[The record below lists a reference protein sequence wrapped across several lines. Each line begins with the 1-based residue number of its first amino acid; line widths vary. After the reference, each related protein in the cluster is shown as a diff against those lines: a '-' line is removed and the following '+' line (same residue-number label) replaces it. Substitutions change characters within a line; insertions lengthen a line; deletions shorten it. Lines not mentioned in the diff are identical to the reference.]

1 MNNFLN
7 SLEVTVLI
15 TSTFPV
21 QLKIDNIFL
30 KQFIQYIGNLII
42 FISDIYKS
50 KQGWLLVQVLSDH
63 VLLKLRTK

>member
-42 FISDIYKS
+42 FISDIYKT
-50 KQGWLLVQVLSDH
+50 KQGWLLVQVLSH
-63 VLLKLRTK
+63 HFLLKLRTK